1 MTTDLTVIAAALE
14 AMRTGETTDPEELAR
29 QALACIPGEDAV
41 IGPGGAGAQA
51 RIRDSLEA
59 FRTAFQFALDDPQK
73 LLVDPETARRRL
85 AEARRALAQDG
96 GALAVLEAVAS
107 GETPTR
113 ITLERSGVDRHLSPP
128 APILWRDDPDR
139 EYASDPVV
147 SAGECAVLA
156 GSGGG
161 GKSWLC
167 IRLAIEADRARE
179 AGLPSAA
186 ACGLRVAARPII
198 MLSYEMSRKR
208 VDMVAEAMGS
218 PEGIYAFKD
227 AMPIFCVDPQTR
239 TYGPSPVW
247 RETWDAIA
255 AVSPA
260 LVVIDTGPKA
270 MGGAEPNAAE
280 PVIAFILAVE
290 RELQALAGA
299 AALVLCHD
307 TKAMR
312 DAVRA
317 GEDPGAGAVSGSG
330 QWYDSPRGVLHLSRA
345 GPGSD
350 IRFVE
355 CLKASFGRESWG
367 ARLCPRYSDPVGA
380 VPGQYV
386 GLQLD
391 PHGGRIAPGE
401 MIEARRTARE
411 AAARDGEVRPKAN
424 GDGAKARARGG
435 TDDGFHILPE

>member
-1 MTTDLTVIAAALE
+1 MTTDLTVIAAAFE
-14 AMRTGETTDPEELAR
+14 AMRDSETTDPEELCR
-29 QALACIPGEDAV
+29 QALACIPGEDAA
-41 IGPGGAGAQA
+41 IRPGGADAHA

-59 FRTAFQFALDDPQK
+59 FRAAFQFALDDPQK

-85 AEARRALAQDG
+85 TEARDALAQGG

-107 GETPTR
+107 GEMSAR
-113 ITLERSGVDRHLSPP
+113 ITLECSSVDRHLTLPE
-128 APILWRDDPDR
+128 PILWRDDPGR

-156 GSGGG
+156 GSGGA

-186 ACGLRVAARPII
+186 TCGLRVAARPIV

-208 VDMVAEAMGS
+208 VDMVAEAMRS
-218 PEGIYAFKD
+218 PQGIFAFKD
-227 AMPIFCVDPQTR
+227 PLPIFAIDPRTR

-255 AVSPA
+255 AAEPG

-270 MGGAEPNAAE
+270 MGGIEINAAE
-280 PVIAFILAVE
+280 PVIAFLLQVE
-290 RELQALAGA
+290 RELRGLNNA
-299 AALVLCHD
+299 AALVLAHD

-330 QWYDSPRGVLHLSRA
+330 QWHDSPRGVLHLSRA
-345 GPGSD
+345 APGSD
-350 IRFVE
+350 VRFLE
-355 CLKASFGRESWG
+355 CIKASFGRESWG

-380 VPGQYV
+380 VSGQYV

-391 PHGGRIAPGE
+391 DAGGRIPPGG
-401 MIEARRTARE
+401 MMEARRAAQE
-411 AAARDGEVRPKAN
+411 APARDMPVDQ
-424 GDGAKARARGG
+424 GDPVDR
-435 TDDGFHILPE
+435 DLPRRR

>member
-14 AMRTGETTDPEELAR
+14 AMRTGETTDPEELAL
-29 QALACIPGEDAV
+29 QALACIPGEDAA
-41 IGPGGAGAQA
+41 IGPGGAGAQD

-73 LLVDPETARRRL
+73 LLLDPETARRRL

-107 GETPTR
+107 GETPAR
-113 ITLERSGVDRHLSPP
+113 ITLERSGVDRHVAPP

-156 GSGGG
+156 GSGGN

-179 AGLPSAA
+179 AGQSSAA
-186 ACGLRVAARPII
+186 TCGLRVAAHPII

-208 VDMVAEAMGS
+208 VDMVAETMGS
-218 PEGIYAFKD
+218 PEGIFAFRD
-227 AMPIFCVDPQTR
+227 PMPIFSIDPRTR

-255 AVSPA
+255 AAEPG

-270 MGGAEPNAAE
+270 MGGIEINAAE
-280 PVIAFILAVE
+280 PVIAFLMEVE
-290 RELQALAGA
+290 RELRGLNNA
-299 AALVLCHD
+299 AALVLAHD
-307 TKAMR
+307 TKVMR

-345 GPGSD
+345 APGSD
-350 IRFVE
+350 VRFLE
-355 CLKASFGRESWG
+355 CIKASFGRESWG
-367 ARLCPRYSDPVGA
+367 ARLCPRYSAPVGT

-391 PHGGRIAPGE
+391 PDGGFIPPGG
-401 MIEARRTARE
+401 MK
-411 AAARDGEVRPKAN
+411 AARQTA
-424 GDGAKARARGG
+424 ARNAASLEDADSEPNPYG
-435 TDDGFHILPE
+435 